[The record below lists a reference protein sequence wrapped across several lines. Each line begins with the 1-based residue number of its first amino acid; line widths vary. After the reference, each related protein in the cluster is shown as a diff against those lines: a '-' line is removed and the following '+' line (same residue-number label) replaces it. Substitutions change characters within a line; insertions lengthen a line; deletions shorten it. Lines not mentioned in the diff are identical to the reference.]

1 MKLITVA
8 LLGAT
13 LALPRA
19 AAAQGSVALTVT
31 GGPVAFATPVAS
43 DFTAGSIAATGAL
56 TYSVATS
63 GGPPGTS
70 HTSTISIR
78 ATTGTLGGTKP
89 VSDLQW
95 SRADIPGTWN
105 GVTVSNAQVEQKT
118 IVRKGA
124 NDPWSNQINFRM
136 LLSYANDVPGSYSTS
151 LIITLT
157 VTTP

>member
-1 MKLITVA
+1 MKLVTVA

-13 LALPRA
+13 LVLPRA
-19 AAAQGSVALTVT
+19 AAAQGTVALTVT
-31 GGPVAFATPVAS
+31 GGPVAFPTPAAS
-43 DFTAGSIAATGAL
+43 DFVTGSIAATGAL
-56 TYSVATS
+56 TYSIATS

-70 HTSTISIR
+70 HTSTVTIR

-95 SRADIPGTWN
+95 SRADLPGTWN
-105 GVTVSNAQVEQKT
+105 GLSVSDAQVQRQT

-124 NDPWSNQINFRM
+124 NDPWSNQLNFRM
-136 LLSYANDVPGSYSTS
+136 LLSFANDVPGSYSTS